1 MSQPIFWRINM
12 TKYLVVVTIENKE
25 QVGDPEGETI
35 RKDLILRSGYS
46 NVESVRSAKCY
57 NIIVNTNSEEEA
69 KNDITKLCEEL
80 RIYNPI
86 VSNCTIGPIN
96 KISE

>member
-1 MSQPIFWRINM
+1 MER
-12 TKYLVVVTIENKE
+12 YLVVVTIENKE

-35 RKDLILRSGYS
+35 KKDLIFRSGYS

-57 NIIVNTNSEEEA
+57 NIIIITKSEEDA
-69 KNDITKLCEEL
+69 KKEVTKLCEEL

-86 VSNCTIGPIN
+86 VSNCTIGPISKLN
-96 KISE
+96 N

>member
-1 MSQPIFWRINM
+1 MGR
-12 TKYLVVVTIENKE
+12 YLVVVTIENKE

-35 RKDLILRSGYS
+35 KKDLIFRSGYS

-57 NIIVNTNSEEEA
+57 NIIINTKTENEA
-69 KNDITKLCEEL
+69 KKEVTKLCDEL

-86 VSNCTIGPIN
+86 VSNCSIGPVTKLN
-96 KISE
+96 QRFGG

>member
-1 MSQPIFWRINM
+1 MP
-12 TKYLVVVTIENKE
+12 KYLVVVTIENKE

-35 RKDLILRSGYS
+35 KKDLILRRGYS

-57 NIIVNTNSEEEA
+57 NIVINANSEGKA
-69 KNDITKLCEEL
+69 KKDVTKLCEEL

-86 VSNCTIGPIN
+86 VSNCTIGPIT
-96 KISE
+96 KIVK

>member
-1 MSQPIFWRINM
+1 M

-35 RKDLILRSGYS
+35 KKDLILRSGYS

-57 NIIVNTNSEEEA
+57 NIVVNTSSEDEA
-69 KNDITKLCEEL
+69 KNDVTRLCEEL

-86 VSNCTIGPIN
+86 VSNCTIGQIT
-96 KISE
+96 KLGK

>member
-1 MSQPIFWRINM
+1 M

-25 QVGDPEGETI
+25 RVGDPEGETI
-35 RKDLILRSGYS
+35 KKDLILRSGYS

-57 NIIVNTNSEEEA
+57 NIVINTNSETEA
-69 KNDITKLCEEL
+69 KKDISKLCEEL

-86 VSNCTIGPIN
+86 VSNCTIGPIT
-96 KISE
+96 KIDK

>member
-1 MSQPIFWRINM
+1 MAR
-12 TKYLVVVTIENKE
+12 YLVAVTIENKD

-35 RKDLILRSGYS
+35 KKDLILKSGYS

-57 NIIVNTNSEEEA
+57 NITINTKTE
-69 KNDITKLCEEL
+69 NDARREVTKLCDEL

-86 VSNCTIGPIN
+86 VSNCKIGPIN
-96 KISE
+96 KLSK

>member
-1 MSQPIFWRINM
+1 M

-57 NIIVNTNSEEEA
+57 NIVVNTNSEEEA
-69 KNDITKLCEEL
+69 KNDVTKLCEEL

>member
-1 MSQPIFWRINM
+1 MGR
-12 TKYLVVVTIENKE
+12 YLVVVTIENKD

-35 RKDLILRSGYS
+35 KKDLIFRSGYS

-57 NIIVNTNSEEEA
+57 NIIINAKSEEDA
-69 KNDITKLCEEL
+69 KKEVTKLCEEL

-86 VSNCTIGPIN
+86 VSNCTIGPISKLN
-96 KISE
+96 N

>member
-1 MSQPIFWRINM
+1 MGR
-12 TKYLVVVTIENKE
+12 YLVVVTVENKD

-35 RKDLILRSGYS
+35 KKDLIIRSGYS

-57 NIIVNTNSEEEA
+57 NIIINTKSEEDA
-69 KNDITKLCEEL
+69 KKEVTKLCEEL

-86 VSNCTIGPIN
+86 VSNCIIGPIN
-96 KISE
+96 KLSN

>member
-1 MSQPIFWRINM
+1 MG
-12 TKYLVVVTIENKE
+12 KYLVVVTIENKE

-35 RKDLILRSGYS
+35 KKDLILRRGYS

-57 NIIVNTNSEEEA
+57 NIVINTNSEREA
-69 KNDITKLCEEL
+69 KKDVTKLCEEL

-86 VSNCTIGPIN
+86 VSNCTIGPIT
-96 KISE
+96 KMGK

>member
-1 MSQPIFWRINM
+1 M

-35 RKDLILRSGYS
+35 KKDLILRSGYS

-57 NIIVNTNSEEEA
+57 NIVVNTNSEKEA
-69 KNDITKLCEEL
+69 KNDVKKLCEEL
-80 RIYNPI
+80 RINNPI

-96 KISE
+96 KISK

>member
-1 MSQPIFWRINM
+1 MARYF
-12 TKYLVVVTIENKE
+12 VVVTIENKE

-35 RKDLILRSGYS
+35 KNDLILKSGYS

-57 NIIVNTNSEEEA
+57 NIIINTETENDA
-69 KNDITKLCEEL
+69 KKEVTKLCDEL

-86 VSNCTIGPIN
+86 VSNCTIGPISKASN
-96 KISE
+96 

>member
-1 MSQPIFWRINM
+1 MGR
-12 TKYLVVVTIENKE
+12 YLVVVTIENKD

-35 RKDLILRSGYS
+35 KKDLIFRSGYL

-57 NIIVNTNSEEEA
+57 NIIINTKSEEDA
-69 KNDITKLCEEL
+69 KKEVTKLCEEL

-86 VSNCTIGPIN
+86 VSNCTIGPISKLN
-96 KISE
+96 N